1 MSMNQNYAV
10 FGLGRYGTSVAKEL
24 VKNGAEVLA
33 VDIDEMRVNAAI
45 SEIPFCKSCDVTN
58 IEVLKQLG
66 ISSIDTVIIAMAGSL
81 ESSVMAV
88 MLCKE
93 LGVKNVIAKCA
104 DEMQGKILEKVGAD
118 KIVFPEVESGIRLAK
133 NLVSAGFVDMVELSK
148 NVSLVDLDVKP
159 EWIGKNLVELQLRK
173 RYSINVIAIRQ
184 NGEVHIDVDPMMK
197 LNNTMKLIVIADIA
211 KLAKLNA

>member
-1 MSMNQNYAV
+1 MNQNYAV

-66 ISSIDTVIIAMAGSL
+66 ISSIDTVIIAIAGSL

-93 LGVKNVIAKCA
+93 LGVKTVIVKCA
-104 DEMQGKILEKVGAD
+104 NEMHRKIFTKVGAD
-118 KIVFPEVESGIRLAK
+118 KVVFPESESGFRLAK
-133 NLVSAGFVDMVELSK
+133 NLLSSGFVDVIELSED
-148 NVSLVDLDVKP
+148 VSLIELDIKE
-159 EWIGKNLVELQLRK
+159 EWIGKTLMELSLRK
-173 RYSINVIAIRQ
+173 RYGINAVALRDGDSLQI
-184 NGEVHIDVDPMMK
+184 NIDPAMK
-197 LNNTMKLIVIADIA
+197 LDGAMKLIVIANKS
-211 KLAKLNA
+211 KLGKLK